1 MKTGIECL
9 GNLISL
15 EILKEIQ
22 KERVILNFSMEG
34 KGGGNV
40 CFCPDGKVGLSLEK
54 DVEKH

>member
-22 KERVILNFSMEG
+22 QGRVILNFSMEG
-34 KGGGNV
+34 KGGKKSV
-40 CFCPDGKVGLSLEK
+40 FVQMER
-54 DVEKH
+54 

>member
-22 KERVILNFSMEG
+22 QECVILNFSMEG
-34 KGGGNV
+34 KGGGKRL
-40 CFCPDGKVGLSLEK
+40 FLSRWK
-54 DVEKH
+54 GRT